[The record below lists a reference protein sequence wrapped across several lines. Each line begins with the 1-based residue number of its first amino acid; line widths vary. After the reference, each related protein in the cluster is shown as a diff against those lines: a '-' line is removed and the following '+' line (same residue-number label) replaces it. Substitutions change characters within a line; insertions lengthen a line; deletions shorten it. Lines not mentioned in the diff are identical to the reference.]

1 MDNQNKPPDPT
12 VEKNMADHIPPTAEG
27 KSQHPHTYVQ
37 ANHPAPFPPGS
48 SDKCNNTAHTR
59 RADFQTLLIMDLS
72 VIRDIFHGLRGLK
85 RNKRYENA
93 LRGLRRRKGY
103 ENFGQYHEIRSKC
116 SDFDMGNIVSCC
128 GEIMIKERI

>member
-1 MDNQNKPPDPT
+1 
-12 VEKNMADHIPPTAEG
+12 MADHIPPTAEG

-37 ANHPAPFPPGS
+37 ANQPAGWHHPAPFPPGS

-103 ENFGQYHEIRSKC
+103 ENFGQYHEITSKC
-116 SDFDMGNIVSCC
+116 SDFDMGNISFFPTCIIV
-128 GEIMIKERI
+128 KEDMVWKIVI